1 MPLHAPLYIHII
13 IIFFIIVAVLALF
26 FYYLSSMAANQVHD
40 QPSPLNEVKSFQVEL
55 QTKNDE
61 LDYTKRGKWLRTAI
75 LGANDLLLSTASLM
89 IGVGAVR
96 TDSKS
101 MILSEVAGLDNV
113 GACSM
118 AIGELVSVYST
129 RVELGFFVWGAKF
142 CY

>member
-1 MPLHAPLYIHII
+1 
-13 IIFFIIVAVLALF
+13 
-26 FYYLSSMAANQVHD
+26 MAANQVHD

-61 LDYTKRGKWLRTAI
+61 LDYTKRGKWHRTAI
-75 LGANDLLLSTASLM
+75 LGVNDLLLSTASLM
-89 IGVGAVR
+89 IGVGAVQ
-96 TDSKS
+96 TDFKS
-101 MILSEVAGLDNV
+101 MILSEVAGLDA

-118 AIGELVSVYST
+118 AIGELVSVFSP

>member
-1 MPLHAPLYIHII
+1 M
-13 IIFFIIVAVLALF
+13 AV
-26 FYYLSSMAANQVHD
+26 NQVHD

-118 AIGELVSVYST
+118 AIGELVSVYSQ
-129 RVELGFFVWGAKF
+129 
-142 CY
+142 

>member
-1 MPLHAPLYIHII
+1 MPLHTPLYITII

-26 FYYLSSMAANQVHD
+26 FYYLSSMAVNQVHD

-101 MILSEVAGLDNV
+101 MILSEVAGF
-113 GACSM
+113 G
-118 AIGELVSVYST
+118 
-129 RVELGFFVWGAKF
+129 
-142 CY
+142 